1 MMTAPLAVAISE
13 ETFQPTPLPGIHE
26 TPALKGNARGDIN
39 QQGKHI
45 QELVER
51 INALPD
57 FGARELVQDCL
68 QSVLEL
74 HGDGLARIMQLIKNS
89 GAPGREVS
97 EALLNDKMVRGLLL
111 IHGLHPVSLENR
123 LKQALEKVRPYM
135 KSHGG
140 NVELIALENDFAKLR
155 LSGNCKDCPSSAVTM
170 ELAVRQAI
178 EEACPDLVGFEIE
191 GVVEQ
196 STATNHLPANAPKW
210 THLEGMTPLADAE
223 LRPLTVADVPVLIA
237 KVGKNLYAYR
247 DECPICETKLSLG
260 KLESNILH
268 CPAGHRFDICRAGAS
283 ADGEAKHLQPFP
295 LLATDEVIKISV
307 R

>member
-1 MMTAPLAVAISE
+1 MMTAPLAAPISE
-13 ETFQPTPLPGIHE
+13 ETFHPTQLPGIGAA
-26 TPALKGNARGDIN
+26 PAHAGDIN

-68 QSVLEL
+68 QSVLAL
-74 HGDGLARIMQLIKNS
+74 HGNGLARIMQLVKNA
-89 GAPGREVS
+89 GLAGREIS
-97 EALLNDKMVRGLLL
+97 DALAQDKLVRGLLL

-123 LKQALEKVRPYM
+123 LKEALEKVRPYM

-140 NVELIALENDFAKLR
+140 NVELLELENDYAKLR

-178 EEACPDLVGFEIE
+178 EEACPDLVGFEME

-196 STATNHLPANAPKW
+196 SASTNHLPANAPKW
-210 THLEGMTPLADAE
+210 TQLDGVAPLQDGE
-223 LRPLTVADVPVLIA
+223 LRSLEVADVPILLA
-237 KVGKNLYAYR
+237 KVGRNVYAYR
-247 DECPICETKLSLG
+247 DYCPGCEKKIGSG
-260 KLESNILH
+260 KLDANILS
-268 CPAGHRFDICRAGAS
+268 CVQGHRFDICRAGIS
-283 ADGEAKHLQPFP
+283 ADGDAKHLQPFP
-295 LLATDEVIKISV
+295 LLAIDEVIKISV